1 MSGDTD
7 RIAVPTNGHKP
18 RPSRR
23 KARPAAEA
31 PVLASTTP
39 PAAIETPDRATKV
52 TSPEMTVSV
61 TPAQIAV
68 GFGVIAGIILLVLG
82 RRRGRGRR

>member
-1 MSGDTD
+1 MSPEAD
-7 RIAVPTNGHKP
+7 RIPAPTNGHKP
-18 RPSRR
+18 RQTRR
-23 KARPAAEA
+23 KPRPAVEA
-31 PVLASTTP
+31 PVLAST
-39 PAAIETPDRATKV
+39 AADANQSPEAVAKV